1 LEDFFEIPATDA
13 REMGG
18 YDLWRSR
25 GLLRPNL
32 LRLAYGLLGF
42 ARSETD
48 DTSAREENDR
58 DLPPKNF
65 ESPGLLMGSE
75 LSRALIWCNGPLK
88 ADCASKSPAEVVSSE
103 EQELC

>member
-48 DTSAREENDR
+48 DTSARDENDR

-65 ESPGLLMGSE
+65 DSPGLLQN
-75 LSRALIWCNGPLK
+75 SRI
-88 ADCASKSPAEVVSSE
+88 ASIRTTLNQRQIPPFHQTPHKI
-103 EQELC
+103 

>member
-25 GLLRPNL
+25 ELLRPNL
-32 LRLAYGLLGF
+32 LLLAYGLLGF

-65 ESPGLLMGSE
+65 DSPGLLQNP
-75 LSRALIWCNGPLK
+75 RI
-88 ADCASKSPAEVVSSE
+88 ASIRTTLN
-103 EQELC
+103 QR